1 MCEHQV
7 QLLSDVLSFMQ
18 SVAPVGEQ
26 PNARETSVPRTS
38 RRFWEQNVLQLH
50 HILAR
55 LATTCEPGRRQHG
68 YEVTAGRG
76 SHNLPGD
83 SSICL
88 AIPGGSH
95 EHYSFPEHCELCK
108 SVGNLKRLICAFAMA
123 YERCHTETQ
132 TAAIRARRELVHFS
146 VLQKPDMNCLWCT
159 N

>member
-7 QLLSDVLSFMQ
+7 QLLSEVLSFMQ

-38 RRFWEQNVLQLH
+38 RRFRKQNILQLH

-55 LATTCEPGRRQHG
+55 LATTCEPGRRQR

-76 SHNLPGD
+76 SHYLPGD

-88 AIPGGSH
+88 GVPGGSH
-95 EHYSFPEHCELCK
+95 EHCSFPKHCKLCK
-108 SVGNLKRLICAFAMA
+108 RVRNLKRLIRAFAMA
-123 YERCHTETQ
+123 YERWHIETQ
-132 TAAIRARRELVHFS
+132 IAAIRVRRELMHFS